1 MPVIFPN
8 EAIAA
13 LDALL
18 FTAPRPLSAAALSRL
33 TGLALDDV
41 RGLLAGVGGGLQ
53 PAGARGKI
61 GTGG

>member
-41 RGLLAGVGGGLQ
+41 SELLQELAGGL
-53 PAGARGKI
+53 
-61 GTGG
+61 